1 MLGNS
6 TLGSNTLGN
15 TFMGESA
22 FMVEVSVLGLSSLV
36 FDVGNEY
43 DYTVFPDSEVIET
56 NTVQIYDFELDYT
69 VYEDSLI
76 IESSI
81 QDVSFQGIIF
91 KTYLGTMESIS
102 EMIDPAVGFFFTV
115 FMDSMS
121 IETNNPAVQ
130 VGYDYTVDVASL
142 SLESN
147 TYPLDFEISASA
159 ILDVISISSDAL
171 GPDVNYDYTVII
183 EEVGELVTSTE
194 DEIEVEAEWNV
205 FPWKPN
211 SNVKNIKPRSK

>member
-1 MLGNS
+1 MLNNTLGN
-6 TLGSNTLGN
+6 NTLGN

-22 FMVEVSVLGLSSLV
+22 VMAEVSVLGLSSLV
-36 FDVGNEY
+36 FDVGSEY
-43 DYTVFPDSEVIET
+43 DYTVFPDSAVIET

-69 VYEDSLI
+69 VDFASL
-76 IESSI
+76 S
-81 QDVSFQGIIF
+81 
-91 KTYLGTMESIS
+91 L
-102 EMIDPAVGFFFTV
+102 
-115 FMDSMS
+115 
-121 IETNNPAVQ
+121 ETNNPAVQ

-142 SLESN
+142 SLETN
-147 TYPLDFEISASA
+147 TYPLDFEISSSA

-194 DEIEVEAEWNV
+194 DEIEVEAEWNT